1 MKLNITFLL
10 IILLIKDIKYISNK
24 KTKKNKDKDK
34 EIDKLD
40 KIENKEEE
48 EESSAMTEEEFE
60 EKLKVILKERHL
72 DRKKKIT
79 KDIMREIFDQIY
91 GNEFDMPEAPP
102 EIVNENGEQL
112 DPDLKPDS
120 KVLKNEIFDKATRSL
135 DYDDEI
141 LVTDIKN
148 WISPKNIKSAVNEI
162 VSNLIGMMGDL

>member
-10 IILLIKDIKYISNK
+10 IIFIIKDIKYISNK
-24 KTKKNKDKDK
+24 RTKKKEDKDKDL
-34 EIDKLD
+34 DKL
-40 KIENKEEE
+40 ENKEEE

-72 DRKKKIT
+72 DNKKKKIT

-102 EIVNENGEQL
+102 EIVNEDGEKL

-141 LVTDIKN
+141 LVTDIKK

>member
-24 KTKKNKDKDK
+24 KKKKNKDKDK

-102 EIVNENGEQL
+102 EIVNEDGEKL

-141 LVTDIKN
+141 LVTDIKK

>member
-10 IILLIKDIKYISNK
+10 IILLIKDIKYVSSK

-34 EIDKLD
+34 ELD
-40 KIENKEEE
+40 KAENKEEE

-79 KDIMREIFDQIY
+79 KDVMREIFDQIY

-102 EIVNENGEQL
+102 EIVNEDGEQL
-112 DPDLKPDS
+112 DPELRPDS

-148 WISPKNIKSAVNEI
+148 WISPKSIKSVMNEI

>member
-112 DPDLKPDS
+112 DPDLRPDS

-148 WISPKNIKSAVNEI
+148 WISPKNIKSAVGEI

>member
-10 IILLIKDIKYISNK
+10 IILLIKDIKYVSNK

-34 EIDKLD
+34 ELD
-40 KIENKEEE
+40 KAENKEEE

-79 KDIMREIFDQIY
+79 KEIMREIFDQIY

-102 EIVNENGEQL
+102 EIVNEDGEQL
-112 DPDLKPDS
+112 DPELRPDS

-148 WISPKNIKSAVNEI
+148 WISPKNIKSVMNEI

>member
-1 MKLNITFLL
+1 MKLNIIFLL
-10 IILLIKDIKYISNK
+10 IILLKYIIYINNK
-24 KTKKNKDKDK
+24 KTKKIEDIDK
-34 EIDKLD
+34 ELDKL
-40 KIENKEEE
+40 ENKEEE

-60 EKLKVILKERHL
+60 EKLNIVLKERHL
-72 DRKKKIT
+72 NKKKKIT

-91 GNEFDMPEAPP
+91 GNEFELPEAPP
-102 EIVNENGEQL
+102 EIVNEDGEKL

-162 VSNLIGMMGDL
+162 VSNLISMMGDL

>member
-1 MKLNITFLL
+1 
-10 IILLIKDIKYISNK
+10 
-24 KTKKNKDKDK
+24 
-34 EIDKLD
+34 
-40 KIENKEEE
+40 
-48 EESSAMTEEEFE
+48 MTEEEFE

-72 DRKKKIT
+72 DNKKKKIT

-102 EIVNENGEQL
+102 EIVNEDGEKL

-141 LVTDIKN
+141 LVTDIKK

>member
-10 IILLIKDIKYISNK
+10 IILLIKDIKYVSNK

-34 EIDKLD
+34 ELD
-40 KIENKEEE
+40 KAENKEEE

-79 KDIMREIFDQIY
+79 KDVMREIFDQIY

-102 EIVNENGEQL
+102 EIVNEDGEQL
-112 DPDLKPDS
+112 DPELRPDS

-148 WISPKNIKSAVNEI
+148 WISPKSIKSVMNEI

>member
-10 IILLIKDIKYISNK
+10 IILLIKDIKYVSNK

-34 EIDKLD
+34 ELD
-40 KIENKEEE
+40 KAENKEEE

-60 EKLKVILKERHL
+60 EKLKAILKERHL

-79 KDIMREIFDQIY
+79 KDVMREIFDQIY

-102 EIVNENGEQL
+102 EIVNEDGEQL
-112 DPDLKPDS
+112 DPELRPDS

-148 WISPKNIKSAVNEI
+148 WISPKNIKSVMNEI

>member
-10 IILLIKDIKYISNK
+10 IILLIKDIKYVSNK

-34 EIDKLD
+34 DKELD
-40 KIENKEEE
+40 KAENKEEE

-102 EIVNENGEQL
+102 EIVNEDGEQL
-112 DPDLKPDS
+112 DPELRPDS

-148 WISPKNIKSAVNEI
+148 WISPKNIKSVMNEI

>member
-141 LVTDIKN
+141 LVTDIKK

>member
-10 IILLIKDIKYISNK
+10 IILLKDIIYINNK
-24 KTKKNKDKDK
+24 KTKKIEDIDK
-34 EIDKLD
+34 ELDKL
-40 KIENKEEE
+40 ENKEEE

-60 EKLKVILKERHL
+60 EKLNIVLKERHL
-72 DRKKKIT
+72 NKKKKIT

-91 GNEFDMPEAPP
+91 GNEFELPEAPP
-102 EIVNENGEQL
+102 EIVNEDGEKL

-162 VSNLIGMMGDL
+162 VSNLISMMGDL

>member
-10 IILLIKDIKYISNK
+10 IILLIKDIKYISSK
-24 KTKKNKDKDK
+24 RTKKKEDRGKDL
-34 EIDKLD
+34 DKL
-40 KIENKEEE
+40 ENKEEE

-72 DRKKKIT
+72 DNKKKKIT

-91 GNEFDMPEAPP
+91 GNEFDMPEVPP
-102 EIVNENGEQL
+102 EIVNEDGEKL

>member
-24 KTKKNKDKDK
+24 KTKKNEDKD
-34 EIDKLD
+34 ID
-40 KIENKEEE
+40 KIENKEE

-60 EKLKVILKERHL
+60 EKLKIILKERHL

-102 EIVNENGEQL
+102 EIVNEDGEKF

-120 KVLKNEIFDKATRSL
+120 KILKNEIFDKATRSL

-148 WISPKNIKSAVNEI
+148 WISPKSIKSVMNEI